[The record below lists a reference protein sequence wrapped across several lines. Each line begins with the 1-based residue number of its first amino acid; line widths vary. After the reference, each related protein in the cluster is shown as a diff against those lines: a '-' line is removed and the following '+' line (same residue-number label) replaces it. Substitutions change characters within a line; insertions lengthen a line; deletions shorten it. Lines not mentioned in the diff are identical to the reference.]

1 MQVMVFS
8 TQRGLVQIN
17 EYIVNSLALDL
28 NTSDLAVD
36 VVLDEASSSAK
47 D

>member
-1 MQVMVFS
+1 MQVMIFS
-8 TQRGLVQIN
+8 AQRGLVQIN
-17 EYIVNSLALDL
+17 KNIVNSLALDL
-28 NTSDLAVD
+28 NTCDLAVD